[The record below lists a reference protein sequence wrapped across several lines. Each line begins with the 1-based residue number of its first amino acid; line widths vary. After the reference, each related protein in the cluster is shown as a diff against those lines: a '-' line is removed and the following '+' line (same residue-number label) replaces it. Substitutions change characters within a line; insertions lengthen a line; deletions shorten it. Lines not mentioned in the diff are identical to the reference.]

1 MIIKMTL
8 NKRNFQFE
16 VQMIEEKL
24 KKLANDVILDC
35 RAHEDVNDRQL
46 ELTVNQGLMILT
58 LGPFNVADNNLDNRE
73 ISS

>member
-1 MIIKMTL
+1 MTL
-8 NKRNFQFE
+8 NKRNFKFE

-73 ISS
+73 IS

>member
-73 ISS
+73 IS